1 MKLSQK
7 EQTFN
12 LGRLSQ
18 VYYTLTKFI
27 NIFIYEIPI
36 MWWLTNLLCTGC
48 KIWYKYWWLHTV
60 FENFA
65 NLTLRQKL
73 IFPTHVWR
81 KIHTFIQYGIMP
93 IKNVLFKSFYL
104 NKIFVRL
111 SLSIFFAYSIRITQ
125 ATPYII
131 RNNYLVCTLH
141 FSLIWIFHRII
152 AY

>member
-7 EQTFN
+7 EQAFN

-18 VYYTLTKFI
+18 VYYSLTKSN

-36 MWWLTNLLCTGC
+36 MWWLTNLLCIVC
-48 KIWYKYWWLHTV
+48 KIWYEYWWLHTV

-93 IKNVLFKSFYL
+93 IKNVLLKSFYL

-111 SLSIFFAYSIRITQ
+111 SLSIFFAYSIRIVTQ
-125 ATPYII
+125 ATHYIT
-131 RNNYLVCTLH
+131 RNTWSILFTYHWFEH
-141 FSLIWIFHRII
+141 FIG
-152 AY
+152 

>member
-12 LGRLSQ
+12 LGRSSQ
-18 VYYTLTKFI
+18 VYCSLTKL
-27 NIFIYEIPI
+27 NSIFIYEMPI
-36 MWWLTNLLCTGC
+36 MWWLTNLLCIVC
-48 KIWYKYWWLHTV
+48 KIWYEYWWLHTV
-60 FENFA
+60 FKNFA

-93 IKNVLFKSFYL
+93 IKNALFKSFYL

-111 SLSIFFAYSIRITQ
+111 SLSIFFAYSIRIVTQ
-125 ATPYII
+125 ATHYITRKLGI
-131 RNNYLVCTLH
+131 H
-141 FSLIWIFHRII
+141 S
-152 AY
+152 

>member
-18 VYYTLTKFI
+18 VYYSLTRFN

-36 MWWLTNLLCTGC
+36 MWWLTNLLCILC

-93 IKNVLFKSFYL
+93 IKNVLLKSFYL

-111 SLSIFFAYSIRITQ
+111 SQSIFFAYSIRIVTQ
-125 ATPYII
+125 ATHYIT
-131 RNNYLVCTLH
+131 RNFT
-141 FSLIWIFHRII
+141 LIWIFHRII

>member
-1 MKLSQK
+1 MKLSQE

-18 VYYTLTKFI
+18 VYYSLTKSN

-36 MWWLTNLLCTGC
+36 MWWLTNLLCIVC
-48 KIWYKYWWLHTV
+48 KIWYEYWWLHTV

-93 IKNVLFKSFYL
+93 IKNVLLKSFYL

-111 SLSIFFAYSIRITQ
+111 SLSIFFAYSIQIVTHSTHYITQ
-125 ATPYII
+125 KAVITWYV
-131 RNNYLVCTLH
+131 L
-141 FSLIWIFHRII
+141 FIFHWFEYFIG
-152 AY
+152 

>member
-18 VYYTLTKFI
+18 VYYSLTKFN

-36 MWWLTNLLCTGC
+36 MWWLTNLLCIVC
-48 KIWYKYWWLHTV
+48 KIWYEYWWLHTV

-111 SLSIFFAYSIRITQ
+111 SLSIFFAYSIRIVTQ
-125 ATPYII
+125 ATHYIT
-131 RNNYLVCTLH
+131 RNTWYVL
-141 FSLIWIFHRII
+141 FIFHWFEYFIG
-152 AY
+152 

>member
-1 MKLSQK
+1 MKLTQK

-18 VYYTLTKFI
+18 VYYSLFYVYITKF
-27 NIFIYEIPI
+27 NNFFIYKIPF
-36 MWWLTNLLCTGC
+36 MWWLTNLLCIAC
-48 KIWYKYWWLHTV
+48 KIWYEYWWLHTV

-81 KIHTFIQYGIMP
+81 KIHTFIQYNIMP
-93 IKNVLFKSFYL
+93 TENVLLKSFYL

-111 SLSIFFAYSIRITQ
+111 SLSIFFAYSIRIVIQ
-125 ATPYII
+125 ATHYI
-131 RNNYLVCTLH
+131 T
-141 FSLIWIFHRII
+141 WKII
-152 AY
+152 NEGGRYTHNSV